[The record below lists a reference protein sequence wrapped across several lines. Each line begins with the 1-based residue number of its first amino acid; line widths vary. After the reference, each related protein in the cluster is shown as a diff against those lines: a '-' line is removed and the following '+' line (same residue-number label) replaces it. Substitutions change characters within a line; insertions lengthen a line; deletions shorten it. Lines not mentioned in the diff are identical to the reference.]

1 MDSAELSDIV
11 DRLNAAC
18 AGHPVAR
25 IPWLHGILHERP
37 IPAMARREPEPAPGQ
52 RAMISPVPPRVPP
65 PSPQSVP
72 AGMSAPTGRQKP
84 LAGLY
89 GARVMEEL
97 MEGVMAESYAELV
110 ARKTAE
116 VARIEVRAY
125 AALDAAGQIVVGSV
139 SRTEASARGKAPTGW
154 RVVPVVV
161 TAVAE
166 PRLRMAVP
174 VEPLER

>member
-1 MDSAELSDIV
+1 
-11 DRLNAAC
+11 
-18 AGHPVAR
+18 
-25 IPWLHGILHERP
+25 
-37 IPAMARREPEPAPGQ
+37 
-52 RAMISPVPPRVPP
+52 
-65 PSPQSVP
+65 
-72 AGMSAPTGRQKP
+72 
-84 LAGLY
+84 
-89 GARVMEEL
+89 MEEL

-139 SRTEASARGKAPTGW
+139 SRTEASARGKVPTGW

-161 TAVAE
+161 TAAAVAE

-174 VEPLER
+174 VEPLVSEP